1 MGLLDGKVAIVTGAG
16 GGLGRAHAMLLAAH
30 GASVVVNDLGGARD
44 GTGSSTSMADTVVD
58 EIKAAGGKAAATY
71 GSVTDDAA
79 AAAMVKCAVDNFGR
93 LDILINNAG
102 ILRDRSF
109 KNMTDAE
116 WDAVIDVHLLG
127 CQIAAAQVYMTDA
140 EWDAVIDVHLRGSYL
155 ATKHAWAQ
163 MLEQGEGGRIIM
175 TSSTSGLIGNFG
187 QANYGAAKAGMA
199 GFMRVLAL
207 EGVKYGITV
216 NVLAPAA
223 LSRMTEDLMPESEET
238 AVRMAPEKVS
248 PTVAWL
254 CTDAAAK
261 VTGRQFCVSGNRTTL
276 LSWQYDVLAEKDA
289 MDGPWS
295 VEAIGE
301 QIEASMERWP
311 KLLKPM
317 EV

>member
-1 MGLLDGKVAIVTGAG
+1 MGLLEGKVAIVTGAG
-16 GGLGRAHAMLLAAH
+16 GGLGRAHALLLAEH
-30 GASVVVNDLGGARD
+30 GACVVVNDLGGARD
-44 GTGSSTSMADTVVD
+44 GTGSSNSMADSVVE
-58 EIKAAGGKAAATY
+58 EIRNAGGQAAATY
-71 GSVTDDAA
+71 GSVTEDDAA
-79 AAAMVKCAVDNFGR
+79 KAMVQCAVDNFGR

-116 WDAVIDVHLLG
+116 WDAVI
-127 CQIAAAQVYMTDA
+127 
-140 EWDAVIDVHLRGSYL
+140 EVHLRGAYL
-155 ATKHAWAQ
+155 VTKHSWQQ
-163 MLEQGEGGRIIM
+163 MLTQGDGGRIIM

-187 QANYGAAKAGMA
+187 QANYGAAKAGLA

-207 EGVKYGITV
+207 EGIKYGITV

-254 CTDAAAK
+254 CTDAAAN

-276 LSWQYDVLAEKDA
+276 LSWQYDVLAERDSS
-289 MDGPWS
+289 DEPWT

-301 QIEASMERWP
+301 QIEASMDSWP

>member
-1 MGLLDGKVAIVTGAG
+1 MGLLEGKVAIVTGAG
-16 GGLGRAHAMLLAAH
+16 GGLGRAHALLLAEH
-30 GASVVVNDLGGARD
+30 GACVVVNDLGGSRD
-44 GTGSSTSMADTVVD
+44 GTGSSNSMADSVVE
-58 EIKAAGGKAAATY
+58 EIRNAGGQAAATY
-71 GSVTDDAA
+71 GSVTEDDAA
-79 AAAMVKCAVDNFGR
+79 KAMVQCAVDNFGR

-116 WDAVIDVHLLG
+116 WDAVI
-127 CQIAAAQVYMTDA
+127 
-140 EWDAVIDVHLRGSYL
+140 EVHLRGAYL
-155 ATKHAWAQ
+155 VTKHSWQQ
-163 MLEQGEGGRIIM
+163 MLTQGDGGRIIM

-187 QANYGAAKAGMA
+187 QANYGAAKAGLA

-207 EGVKYGITV
+207 EGIKYGITV

-276 LSWQYDVLAEKDA
+276 LSWQYDVLAERDSS
-289 MDGPWS
+289 DEPWT

-301 QIEASMERWP
+301 QIETSMDSWP

>member
-1 MGLLDGKVAIVTGAG
+1 
-16 GGLGRAHAMLLAAH
+16 
-30 GASVVVNDLGGARD
+30 
-44 GTGSSTSMADTVVD
+44 MADSVVD
-58 EIKAAGGKAAATY
+58 EIRAAGGQAAATY
-71 GSVTDDAA
+71 GSVTDDDAA
-79 AAAMVKCAVDNFGR
+79 KAMVQCAVDNFGR

-116 WDAVIDVHLLG
+116 WDAVIDVHL
-127 CQIAAAQVYMTDA
+127 
-140 EWDAVIDVHLRGSYL
+140 RGSYL
-155 ATKHAWAQ
+155 ATKHAWQQ
-163 MLEQGEGGRIIM
+163 MLAQGEGGRIIM

-187 QANYGAAKAGMA
+187 QANYGAAKAGVA

-207 EGVKYGITV
+207 EGMKYGITV

-223 LSRMTEDLMPESEET
+223 LSRMTEDLMPDSEEV

-254 CTDAAAK
+254 CTDAASN

-276 LSWQYDVLAEKDA
+276 LFWQYEVLAERDA
-289 MDGPWS
+289 TEGPWS
-295 VEAIGE
+295 VEAVGE
-301 QIEASMERWP
+301 QIEASMDSWP

>member
-1 MGLLDGKVAIVTGAG
+1 MNNGQKTDQQTAFPADQTLETNRRYTSRQLLAVFWPYLQPHRLRIALAILALVLVAGALLGMGRGLAYLVDEGLGKRDPALLD
-16 GGLGRAHAMLLAAH
+16 RAVMATAMIAVVLA
-30 GASVVVNDLGGARD
+30 
-44 GTGSSTSMADTVVD
+44 
-58 EIKAAGGKAAATY
+58 
-71 GSVTDDAA
+71 
-79 AAAMVKCAVDNFGR
+79 F
-93 LDILINNAG
+93 
-102 ILRDRSF
+102 
-109 KNMTDAE
+109 
-116 WDAVIDVHLLG
+116 
-127 CQIAAAQVYMTDA
+127 
-140 EWDAVIDVHLRGSYL
+140 GSYL
-155 ATKHAWAQ
+155 RTSMVNKIGEMVLADIRRAIFGHAITLSAGWFENARTGDVLSSHGSDNACKLQ
-163 MLEQGEGGRIIM
+163 MHNAEQLRV
-175 TSSTSGLIGNFG
+175 NRN
-187 QANYGAAKAGMA
+187 NYGAAKAGVA

-207 EGVKYGITV
+207 EGMKYGITV

-276 LSWQYDVLAEKDA
+276 LSWQYDVLAEKDS
-289 MDGPWS
+289 MSEPWT

-301 QIEASMERWP
+301 QIEASMDNWP

>member
-1 MGLLDGKVAIVTGAG
+1 MGLLEGKVAIVTGAG
-16 GGLGRAHAMLLAAH
+16 GGLGRAHALLLASE

-44 GTGSSTSMADTVVD
+44 GTGQSTSMADSVVD
-58 EIKAAGGKAAATY
+58 EIKAAGGSAVASY
-71 GSVTDDAA
+71 GSVTNDDDAA
-79 AAAMVKCAVDNFGR
+79 NMVKTAVASFGKF
-93 LDILINNAG
+93 DILINNAG

-109 KNMTDAE
+109 KN
-116 WDAVIDVHLLG
+116 I
-127 CQIAAAQVYMTDA
+127 TDA

-155 ATKHAWAQ
+155 ATKHAWQQ
-163 MLEQGEGGRIIM
+163 MLEQGHGGRIIM

-187 QANYGAAKAGMA
+187 QSNYGAAKAGVA

-207 EGVKYGITV
+207 EGMKYGITV

-223 LSRMTEDLMPESEET
+223 LSRMTEDLMPESDET

-254 CTDAAAK
+254 CTDEAAK
-261 VTGRQFCVSGNRTTL
+261 VTGRQFGVSGNRVSL
-276 LSWQYDVLAEKDA
+276 LSWTLDVIAQKDS
-289 MDGPWS
+289 MEEPWS
-295 VEAIGE
+295 VAEIGE
-301 QIEASMERWP
+301 AMQATMDSWP

>member
-1 MGLLDGKVAIVTGAG
+1 MGNLDNKVAIVTGAG
-16 GGLGRAHAMLLAAH
+16 GGLGRAHALLLARE

-44 GTGSSTSMADTVVD
+44 GTGSGQSMADTVVE
-58 EIKAAGGKAAATY
+58 EIIAAGGKAVANY

-79 AAAMVKCAVDNFGR
+79 AQAMVKTAIDSFGR
-93 LDILINNAG
+93 VDILINNAG

-116 WDAVIDVHLLG
+116 WDAVIDVHL
-127 CQIAAAQVYMTDA
+127 
-140 EWDAVIDVHLRGSYL
+140 RGAYL
-155 ATKHAWAQ
+155 ATKHVWAAL
-163 MLEQGEGGRIIM
+163 LEQGQGGRIIM

-187 QANYGAAKAGMA
+187 QTNYGAAKAGLA

-207 EGVKYGITV
+207 EGMKYGITV

-223 LSRMTEDLMPESEET
+223 LSRMTEDLMPDTPELAE
-238 AVRMAPEKVS
+238 AMAPEKVS

-254 CTDAAAK
+254 CTDEANS

-276 LSWQYDVLAEKDA
+276 LSWQTDVIAEKDA
-289 MDGPWS
+289 MAEPWS
-295 VEAIGE
+295 VQEIGE
-301 QIEASMERWP
+301 KIMQSMPQWP
-311 KLLKPM
+311 RLLKPN

>member
-1 MGLLDGKVAIVTGAG
+1 MGLLEGKVAIVTGAG
-16 GGLGRAHAMLLAAH
+16 GGLGRAHALLLAEH
-30 GASVVVNDLGGARD
+30 GACVVVNDLGGARD
-44 GTGSSTSMADTVVD
+44 GTGSSNSMADSVVE
-58 EIKAAGGKAAATY
+58 EIRNAGGQAAATY
-71 GSVTDDAA
+71 GSVTEDDAA
-79 AAAMVKCAVDNFGR
+79 KAMVQCAVDNFGR

-116 WDAVIDVHLLG
+116 WDAVI
-127 CQIAAAQVYMTDA
+127 
-140 EWDAVIDVHLRGSYL
+140 EVHLRGAYL
-155 ATKHAWAQ
+155 VTKHSWQQ
-163 MLEQGEGGRIIM
+163 MLTQGDGGRIIM

-187 QANYGAAKAGMA
+187 QANYGAAKAGLA

-207 EGVKYGITV
+207 EGIKYGITV

-223 LSRMTEDLMPESEET
+223 LSRMTEDLMPENEET

-276 LSWQYDVLAEKDA
+276 LSWQYDVLAERDSS
-289 MDGPWS
+289 DEPWT

-301 QIEASMERWP
+301 QIEASMDSWP